1 MLAPWKK
8 SYDQPKQNIK
18 KQSYFANKGPS
29 SQSYGFLLGSSP
41 GGSREFEGGDGAASL
56 EMTYLITD
64 RKGLED

>member
-1 MLAPWKK
+1 MVGHIEIPMI
-8 SYDQPKQNIK
+8 SMP
-18 KQSYFANKGPS
+18 
-29 SQSYGFLLGSSP
+29 GSGP